1 MRKIVITMLFAVL
14 AFSAYATTDPEAYDV
29 VEIYERVDV
38 PSGTKASDG
47 YSVEEIE
54 YIYVPTTIDI
64 GRYSIEV
71 SKEDSNFYRVCG
83 TDLYIETRYCYEYA
97 SYTDAILVV
106 ESNYGYDQ
114 GDLIFL
120 D

>member
-1 MRKIVITMLFAVL
+1 MKKIVTTILFTVL
-14 AFSAYATTDPEAYDV
+14 TFSAYATTDPEAYDI
-29 VEIYERVDV
+29 VEIYERIDV

-54 YIYVPTTIDI
+54 YIFVPTAIDI
-64 GRYSIEV
+64 GRYSIEI
-71 SKEDSNFYRVCG
+71 SKEDSNLYRVCG
-83 TDLYIETRYCYEYA
+83 TDLYVETRYCYEYA

-106 ESNYGYDQ
+106 ESNYGYDK

>member
-1 MRKIVITMLFAVL
+1 MKKIVPTILFTVL
-14 AFSAYATTDPEAYDV
+14 AFCAYATTEPEAYDIA
-29 VEIYERVDV
+29 EIYERVDV

-54 YIYVPTTIDI
+54 YIFVPTTIDI

-71 SKEDSNFYRVCG
+71 SKEDSDFYRVCG

-106 ESNYGYDQ
+106 ESNYGYDK

>member
-1 MRKIVITMLFAVL
+1 MKKIVTTILFTVL
-14 AFSAYATTDPEAYDV
+14 AFCVYATTESEAYDI

-83 TDLYIETRYCYEYA
+83 TDLYVETRYCYEYA

-106 ESNYGYDQ
+106 ESNYGYDK